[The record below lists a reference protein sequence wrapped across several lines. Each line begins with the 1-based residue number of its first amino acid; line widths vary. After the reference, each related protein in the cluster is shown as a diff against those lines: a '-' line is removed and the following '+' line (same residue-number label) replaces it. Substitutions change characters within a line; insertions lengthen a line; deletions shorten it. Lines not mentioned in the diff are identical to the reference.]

1 VSLFPGNQGWQAVA
15 GKNKGWTSMTVKSSR
30 KRPLDERTK
39 VLREAAKTEHIAKV
53 AKWFEEFN
61 QKPG

>member
-1 VSLFPGNQGWQAVA
+1 VA